1 MHQSERD
8 WCNNSQARLLHGISF
23 HVGRVSEW
31 GVNWGSRW
39 TSRCTGRSRATS
51 LVPSLCLTLAVF
63 LSALPHLSLLPPP
76 VHRSGWEPGTNLPVH
91 LIEQTWEPDTFRG
104 KQGRHAGRQTT
115 LASSNCEQRSW
126 NSTNF
131 SGGSDEHLCA
141 WRGRSRACL
150 GNAVCPRVIKHLFL
164 KNKKKSLSSILAVTL
179 DWKLWSRL
187 YPLWVKWSA
196 TLRTGPM
203 CSWRTWKPS
212 GSVSTFITSIVL

>member
-8 WCNNSQARLLHGISF
+8 WCNNSQARLLHSISF
-23 HVGRVSEW
+23 RVGRVSEW

-51 LVPSLCLTLAVF
+51 LVPSLCLTLPVF

-91 LIEQTWEPDTFRG
+91 QIEQTWEPDTFRR

-115 LASSNCEQRSW
+115 PASSNCEQRSW

-150 GNAVCPRVIKHLFL
+150 GNAVCPRVIKHLF
-164 KNKKKSLSSILAVTL
+164 KKKKEK
-179 DWKLWSRL
+179 KLVFYSCSYLRL
-187 YPLWVKWSA
+187 KALV
-196 TLRTGPM
+196 
-203 CSWRTWKPS
+203 
-212 GSVSTFITSIVL
+212 